1 MKTNARIVLCA
12 ALACGVATPVL
23 STQAPATVR
32 PNLINTC
39 NGGGDTDPWDDL
51 KSGIPVAASVRLP
64 ATTSTKVAGLGA
76 AAAVIGTTPDAVHAK
91 FAAVIEANFANGATE
106 TLVARLSDK
115 ELAAIARHYQAVA
128 GTQGTPLLK
137 TLASRISDDGMVRV
151 ARAFDPQAVRAA
163 VAAFAPASVQISFNS
178 KMAAVQPNLLPGG
191 GDGGGGGGGGS
202 GGNPPGTG
210 ASPAPNVDMT
220 LEEIYL
226 EYRTAPVGSLSAAG
240 ALSET
245 AMFAGARL
253 TAAAGVGYTIGT
265 QINGL
270 IDEYDPEL
278 GDAIG
283 GTIDATITNYHDAV
297 NEVEQGHYQSAWDD
311 MFGYPVSNSGNVGGD
326 WDVSVPMEDYYGGG
340 GSCGW

>member
-1 MKTNARIVLCA
+1 
-12 ALACGVATPVL
+12 
-23 STQAPATVR
+23 
-32 PNLINTC
+32 
-39 NGGGDTDPWDDL
+39 
-51 KSGIPVAASVRLP
+51 
-64 ATTSTKVAGLGA
+64 LGA
-76 AAAVIGTTPDAVHAK
+76 AAAVIGTTPDAVHSN
-91 FAAVIEANFANGATE
+91 FASVIEANFANGATE
-106 TLVARLSDK
+106 TLIKRLSDK
-115 ELAAIARHYQAVA
+115 ELAAIARRYQAVA

-163 VAAFAPASVQISFNS
+163 VTAYAPVSVRRSFDS
-178 KMAAVQPNLLPGG
+178 KMIGVQPNLLPGG
-191 GDGGGGGGGGS
+191 GENGGGGGGGGT
-202 GGNPPGTG
+202 PPGTG
-210 ASPAPNVDMT
+210 ASPAPTVDMT
-220 LEEIYL
+220 LDEIYL
-226 EYRTAPVGSLSAAG
+226 EYRTAPVGSLSPAG

-253 TAAAGVGYTIGT
+253 SAAAGVGYTIGT

-270 IDEYDPEL
+270 IDEYDPAL

-283 GTIDATITNYHDAV
+283 GTIDATVNSYHDAV

-311 MFGYPVSNSGNVGGD
+311 MFGFPVSNSGNVGGD